1 MKSKVE
7 NMTSRNGNK
16 VANQFVIT
24 SYDDNHS
31 VSKKIFQSYETTI
44 AITNYVCGRPTDP
57 HTLILDR
64 KMWDYSKTT
73 MKYLNQFLSGIVSH
87 PMPKKKIEEFIKD
100 NRIILQDL
108 NNGGK

>member
-24 SYDDNHS
+24 SYDDNYS
-31 VSKKIFQSYETTI
+31 VSKEVFQSYSTTI
-44 AITNYVCGRPTDP
+44 AMHICGMSTPHYV
-57 HTLILDR
+57 ILDR

-73 MKYLNQFLSGIVSH
+73 MKYLNQFLSGIMGH

-100 NRIILQDL
+100 KLIVLEDL
-108 NNGGK
+108 NGGK